1 MHRYGKEKAEAAW
14 MLLYSCEMERVALLH
29 DEVDGQRPAP
39 EWRRAV
45 TIVEVEEGKLADD
58 YDVVDVAVIRPWSFC
73 YRHGLACLAWGLARS
88 CCYWVAVGA
97 AAAESSS
104 WLWCL
109 R

>member
-1 MHRYGKEKAEAAW
+1 
-14 MLLYSCEMERVALLH
+14 MLLYSCEMERVALFH

-45 TIVEVEEGKLADD
+45 MIVEEGKLADD
-58 YDVVDVAVIRPWSFC
+58 YDVGDVAVIRPWSFC
-73 YRHGLACLAWGLARS
+73 YHHGLLMACLAWGLARS